1 MVSARTV
8 CGPSPSRPIV
18 TPAWYES
25 SPDPEF
31 RSPRQRRTPSAGRP
45 LPGAG
50 GWSVAVQHFGLV
62 LVPRGRRP
70 VRVDD
75 QRPAP
80 AVDDDLV
87 VEGPEQ
93 DAVLDGGL
101 AAVGLVPGVVDL
113 AGAGGLGAAGGPLAV
128 PVPQQHRVADP
139 GRDRLGV
146 PDVQRQARPAEAGA
160 ELPPPPETPR
170 PPRAG

>member
-31 RSPRQRRTPSAGRP
+31 RSPRRRRTPSAGRP

-50 GWSVAVQHFGLV
+50 GWSVAVQHLGLV
-62 LVPRGRRP
+62 LVPRARRP

-80 AVDDDLV
+80 PVDDDLV
-87 VEGPEQ
+87 VERTQQ
-93 DAVLDGGL
+93 DTVRYGRLP
-101 AAVGLVPGVVDL
+101 AVGLVLGMVHL
-113 AGAGGLGAAGGPLAV
+113 ARPGGLGAAAGPLAV
-128 PVPQQHRVADP
+128 PVPQQ
-139 GRDRLGV
+139 DR
-146 PDVQRQARPAEAGA
+146 
-160 ELPPPPETPR
+160 
-170 PPRAG
+170 